1 MSITLD
7 LPQELVS
14 KLSAEAARLGVSLS
28 EYVVHVLSTGR
39 LAEQR
44 LKTGEEVVAYWQGEG
59 VMGSLDWR
67 MMNAMIGCRVV
78 LSQAQGQPGN
88 A

>member
-14 KLSAEAARLGVSLS
+14 KLSAEAVRLGLSLS

-44 LKTGEEVVAYWQGEG
+44 LKTGEELVAYWQGEG
-59 VMGSLDWR
+59 VIGTRLDI
-67 MMNAMIGCRVV
+67 AD
-78 LSQAQGQPGN
+78 SQKRARKIRQK
-88 A
+88 AERRTRSH

>member
-14 KLSAEAARLGVSLS
+14 KLSAEAARLGLSLS

-44 LKTGEEVVAYWQGEG
+44 LKTGEELVAYWQGEDVIG
-59 VMGSLDWR
+59 TRLDI
-67 MMNAMIGCRVV
+67 AD
-78 LSQAQGQPGN
+78 SQKRARKIRQK
-88 A
+88 AERRTRSH

>member
-14 KLSAEAARLGVSLS
+14 KLSAEAARIGLSLS

-39 LAEQR
+39 LAEQS
-44 LKTGEEVVAYWQGEG
+44 LKTGEEIKKVIKKVKKDKLKEDGE
-59 VMGSLDWR
+59 
-67 MMNAMIGCRVV
+67 I
-78 LSQAQGQPGN
+78 
-88 A
+88 

>member
-28 EYVVHVLSTGR
+28 EYVAHVLSTGR

-44 LKTGEEVVAYWQGEG
+44 LIKTGEEVVAYWQGEG
-59 VMGSLDWR
+59 VIGTRLDI
-67 MMNAMIGCRVV
+67 AD
-78 LSQAQGQPGN
+78 SQKQARKIRQK
-88 A
+88 AERRTRSH

>member
-59 VMGSLDWR
+59 VIGTRLDI
-67 MMNAMIGCRVV
+67 AD
-78 LSQAQGQPGN
+78 SQKRARKIRQK
-88 A
+88 AERHTRSH

>member
-7 LPQELVS
+7 MPQELVS
-14 KLSAEAARLGVSLS
+14 KLSAEAARLGLSLS

-44 LKTGEEVVAYWQGEG
+44 PKTGEELVAYWQGEG
-59 VMGSLDWR
+59 VIGTRLDI
-67 MMNAMIGCRVV
+67 AD
-78 LSQAQGQPGN
+78 SQKRARKIRQK
-88 A
+88 AERRTRSH

>member
-14 KLSAEAARLGVSLS
+14 KLSAEAARLGLSLS

-44 LKTGEEVVAYWQGEG
+44 LKTGEELVAYWQGEG
-59 VMGSLDWR
+59 VIGTRLDI
-67 MMNAMIGCRVV
+67 AD
-78 LSQAQGQPGN
+78 SQKRARKIRQKVERRTRSH
-88 A
+88 